1 MNLNKGERW
10 LRGRIRHRLHDSQLN
25 WLAVWVGPPGSGKSW
40 SALRVAEL
48 IDDSF
53 SWDRGSFDVGS
64 VLESVWEKTPPRGS
78 VVMLDE
84 AGLAVDSRRW
94 FEHANRALAYMVE
107 SFRYLGLAFL
117 MTVPDPS
124 FIDRVPRSLFN
135 MSFECIRV
143 DLEKEH
149 VVVRPYFHQV
159 NPRLHKVY
167 HKQPR
172 IHVPGKGRVKIVTMR
187 FQRPSADLTAT
198 YEEARH
204 RYMQD
209 FHGELIRMGREMQVE
224 KLTMKDRAGAILESL
239 ADLSEEERTRFR
251 NTRGFYDADLIQ
263 MEYNTSRSI
272 ARAVSKILGQD

>member
-1 MNLNKGERW
+1 MDLNRGERW

-48 IDDSF
+48 IDPSF
-53 SWDRGSFDVGS
+53 SWSRGSFDVSS

-84 AGLAVDSRRW
+84 AGLAIDSRRW

-143 DLEKEH
+143 DLKRE
-149 VVVRPYFHQV
+149 VSVARPFFHQA
-159 NPRLHKVY
+159 NPRLKKVY
-167 HKQPR
+167 HKSPR
-172 IHVPGKGRVKIVTMR
+172 IHLPGKGTARIKTMR
-187 FQRPSADLTAT
+187 FQRPSEGLTDV
-198 YEEARH
+198 YEKARH
-204 RYMQD
+204 AYMQD

-224 KLTMKDRAGAILESL
+224 KLTMKDRAHAILESL
-239 ADLSEEERTRFR
+239 AGLSEEDRARFL
-251 NTRGFYDADLIQ
+251 NTRGVYDADLIQ
-263 MEYNTSRSI
+263 MEFNTSRSI